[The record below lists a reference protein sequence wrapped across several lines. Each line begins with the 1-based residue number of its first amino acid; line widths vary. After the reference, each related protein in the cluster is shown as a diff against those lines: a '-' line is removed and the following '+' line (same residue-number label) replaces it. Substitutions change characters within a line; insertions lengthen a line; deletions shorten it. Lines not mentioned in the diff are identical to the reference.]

1 MNMSEIKVGSVVGL
15 KTAIGVKMVVCEV
28 KSSSVKCV
36 RYSPNADTFMYE
48 YFEKEV
54 LVIVGE

>member
-1 MNMSEIKVGSVVGL
+1 MSEIKLGSVVGL
-15 KTAIGVKMVVCEV
+15 KTAKDVRMVVCEV

-36 RYSPNADTFMYE
+36 RYSSIADTFMYE